1 MRKAKLS
8 AAPATPG
15 GPSTLHRRGE
25 DADTSSAKAPARLPP
40 SPLAIRCRELGLPY
54 VCARQAPYEAE
65 LKDNAT
71 CARAAK
77 RKREQALMVLLKRAA
92 PRLAARAELERRE
105 AEEQQRLAEGQ
116 QCREWVTAPLL
127 RPSPPALP
135 SLFHLR
141 SGRRPAGRPLDVLE
155 LRVDDGATP
164 PTHGAAERGGGRLVR
179 ARGLRLVALVLSVL
193 SAYS

>member
-1 MRKAKLS
+1 
-8 AAPATPG
+8 
-15 GPSTLHRRGE
+15 
-25 DADTSSAKAPARLPP
+25 
-40 SPLAIRCRELGLPY
+40 
-54 VCARQAPYEAE
+54 
-65 LKDNAT
+65 
-71 CARAAK
+71 
-77 RKREQALMVLLKRAA
+77 MVLLKRAA

-141 SGRRPAGRPLDVLE
+141 SGRRSAGRPLDVLE

-164 PTHGAAERGGGRLVR
+164 PTHGAAERARAPRSCALPLMRLV
-179 ARGLRLVALVLSVL
+179 GPESVVGNG
-193 SAYS
+193 S

>member
-1 MRKAKLS
+1 
-8 AAPATPG
+8 
-15 GPSTLHRRGE
+15 
-25 DADTSSAKAPARLPP
+25 
-40 SPLAIRCRELGLPY
+40 
-54 VCARQAPYEAE
+54 
-65 LKDNAT
+65 
-71 CARAAK
+71 
-77 RKREQALMVLLKRAA
+77 MVLLKRAA

-141 SGRRPAGRPLDVLE
+141 SGRRSAGRPLDVLD

-164 PTHGAAERGGGRLVR
+164 PTHGAAERAGASFVR
-179 ARGLRLVALVLSVL
+179 AGPGRP
-193 SAYS
+193 

>member
-25 DADTSSAKAPARLPP
+25 DAGTGSAKSPRRLPP

-54 VCARQAPYEAE
+54 VVPGQVPYEAE
-65 LKDNAT
+65 LKGNAT

-105 AEEQQRLAEGQ
+105 AKEQQRLAEGQ

-141 SGRRPAGRPLDVLE
+141 SGRRSAGRPLDVHE

-164 PTHGAAERGGGRLVR
+164 PTHGAAERARAPRSCALPLMGLV
-179 ARGLRLVALVLSVL
+179 GPESVVGNG
-193 SAYS
+193 S